1 MATHRST
8 LAWKISWTEKPGGLQ
23 STGMQIVR
31 HERVTEH
38 SLTQTY
44 IKVTILYEVHNFKNT
59 KGKEREKT
67 LKYLTENKLSIKGQ
81 NKTIRN
87 AMLKMPIKF
96 TAKNLFLIKLI
107 FKE

>member
-59 KGKEREKT
+59 KGKKERK
-67 LKYLTENKLSIKGQ
+67 
-81 NKTIRN
+81 
-87 AMLKMPIKF
+87 P
-96 TAKNLFLIKLI
+96 
-107 FKE
+107 